1 MDYTKLNANI
11 NTGNIST
18 DDFLAVF
25 TTGHS
30 TSVSSA
36 SPAAGRVP
44 SQQQQQLP
52 TNSPTGIRSADNGTL
67 NLNPPLLTVEG
78 PLLTLPNLFDLPPS
92 SGTSS
97 SSSSGYINVND
108 TIYFLNGSLYNNTL
122 QLTNTYYNQSGASG
136 NLSNG
141 LGLLTN
147 ASNATELHWD
157 GRYPSGYTLTHIVIA
172 SIIVTILM
180 IIIVVGNMLVII
192 AIATEKSLKNIQNW
206 FIASLAVADFFLG
219 LIIMPFSL
227 ANELM
232 GYWIFGSWWCDIHSA
247 MDVLLCTASIMNL
260 CLISLD
266 RYWSITKAVDY
277 LKSRTPARAAVMITA
292 VWIMS
297 ALICIPPL
305 LGWKVKMPEGP
316 LPKCELSEDIGYV
329 LYSALGSFYIPSCIM
344 VFVYIRIYF
353 AAKARARRGIKKH
366 PRKTNNE
373 QVTSFTTA
381 NNKKGTI
388 PMPSSS
394 GATALQLHQQR
405 QIATI
410 ETPPNSAT
418 LPMQIPTVTMDLASD
433 ISTSEAGEL
442 EAVAA
447 QTVLAYANANANSNP
462 NGGSNAMANA
472 SVQPCPSSPSSPKE
486 TLQVSTI
493 ATGRVGLNVPVP
505 PSMGSNNSINVL
517 NNNNGTTTTT
527 DTTGTTTAPGGNAAT
542 LTAPGAAT
550 TSSSAATAS
559 GNELR
564 VSPTTGQRCR
574 ALSVGI
580 DTDMV
585 SEFDPSS
592 SDSGV
597 VSRCAVAVKPLKFRL
612 CQPIFGRKSNQQRR
626 NESKTAAAAAKGKN
640 HHQQQQQQQQQQ
652 HQQQQQQQAIKAE
665 LEPAI
670 PKTPKPRDPEK
681 EKRRIA
687 RKKEKRATLILGLIM
702 GSFIACWLPFFF
714 LYILV
719 PACSSYCNIPE
730 SAFAIAF
737 WLGYMNSALN
747 PAIYTI
753 FNKDF
758 RRAFRRILF
767 K

>member
-1 MDYTKLNANI
+1 MDYNSELDNTI

-18 DDFLAVF
+18 DDFLAIF
-25 TTGHS
+25 TS
-30 TSVSSA
+30 TTTTA
-36 SPAAGRVP
+36 SPNEAGGGPGGGLKGGGGGGSHSNANV
-44 SQQQQQLP
+44 
-52 TNSPTGIRSADNGTL
+52 TM
-67 NLNPPLLTVEG
+67 NPPLVTVDG
-78 PLLTLPNLFDLPPS
+78 QYTVTSLLDSAFGITAPTPTADINDTLFLLSSSFYNTSANGAAAAAAAAAAPTINL
-92 SGTSS
+92 TSS
-97 SSSSGYINVND
+97 TTTQFGN
-108 TIYFLNGSLYNNTL
+108 YF
-122 QLTNTYYNQSGASG
+122 NQSFGGA
-136 NLSNG
+136 NLTSNI
-141 LGLLTN
+141 
-147 ASNATELHWD
+147 TEVHWD

-180 IIIVVGNMLVII
+180 IVIIVGNMLVII

-247 MDVLLCTASIMNL
+247 MDVLLCTSSIMNL

-277 LKSRTPARAAVMITA
+277 LKSRTPARAALMIAA

-316 LPKCELSEDIGYV
+316 LPKCALSEDIGYV

-373 QVTSFTTA
+373 QVTSFTNA
-381 NNKKGTI
+381 NKKGTI

-394 GATALQLHQQR
+394 AGALQKHQQH

-410 ETPPNSAT
+410 ETPPNSAGA
-418 LPMQIPTVTMDLASD
+418 LPMQIPTVTCDLASD
-433 ISTSEAGEL
+433 ISTSEAAEMEPHPLMYPNAATVGGCSDMAETALSPTAL
-442 EAVAA
+442 E
-447 QTVLAYANANANSNP
+447 TPTTNNLTSNC
-462 NGGSNAMANA
+462 NDA
-472 SVQPCPSSPSSPKE
+472 SS
-486 TLQVSTI
+486 LRVSTI
-493 ATGRVGLNVPVP
+493 TTAHGALNVPVP
-505 PSMGSNNSINVL
+505 PSMAANNNSTTTAALN
-517 NNNNGTTTTT
+517 NNNNGTLP
-527 DTTGTTTAPGGNAAT
+527 TTAAAGTT
-542 LTAPGAAT
+542 LTAT
-550 TSSSAATAS
+550 TTLLNTKPTTTLSAAT
-559 GNELR
+559 NELK
-564 VSPTTGQRCR
+564 VSPIAGRCR

-597 VSRCAVAVKPLKFRL
+597 VSRCAVVKPLKFRL
-612 CQPIFGRKSNQQRR
+612 CQPIFGRKSNNRR
-626 NESKTAAAAAKGKN
+626 QNEAKAAAAAAAAAAASAKDGGSSSTPTTATTK
-640 HHQQQQQQQQQQ
+640 
-652 HQQQQQQQAIKAE
+652 ADIVKAE

-670 PKTPKPRDPEK
+670 PKPQKPRDPEK

-714 LYILV
+714 LYILM
-719 PACSSYCNIPE
+719 PACSTHCHIPD

>member
-1 MDYTKLNANI
+1 MDYMQQFASANINSNI

-18 DDFLAVF
+18 DDFLAIFSSSPSSPTDYQQQF
-25 TTGHS
+25 TNNNNITAAS
-30 TSVSSA
+30 TTISTAYGSGSSPDPSLSSA
-36 SPAAGRVP
+36 IYGTTTLSFNDT
-44 SQQQQQLP
+44 LLFINNNFN
-52 TNSPTGIRSADNGTL
+52 TNSNYFFTNNNTPNG
-67 NLNPPLLTVEG
+67 
-78 PLLTLPNLFDLPPS
+78 
-92 SGTSS
+92 
-97 SSSSGYINVND
+97 NVTTTIQYND
-108 TIYFLNGSLYNNTL
+108 T
-122 QLTNTYYNQSGASG
+122 
-136 NLSNG
+136 
-141 LGLLTN
+141 
-147 ASNATELHWD
+147 
-157 GRYPSGYTLTHIVIA
+157 YPSGYTLTHIIIA

-266 RYWSITKAVDY
+266 RYWSITKAVEY
-277 LKSRTPARAAVMITA
+277 LKSRTPARAALMIA
-292 VWIMS
+292 SVWIMS
-297 ALICIPPL
+297 GLICIPPL
-305 LGWKVKMPEGP
+305 LGWKVKRPEGN
-316 LPKCELSEDIGYV
+316 LPQCALSEDIGYV

-353 AAKARARRGIKKH
+353 AAKARARRGIKKQ
-366 PRKTNNE
+366 PRKPPNE
-373 QVTSFTTA
+373 QVKYQMTSFTTST
-381 NNKKGTI
+381 KGTI
-388 PMPSSS
+388 PMPSVPGTS
-394 GATALQLHQQR
+394 AANIQR

-410 ETPPNSAT
+410 ENQPNAI
-418 LPMQIPTVTMDLASD
+418 MAIPTVTCDLASD
-433 ISTSEAGEL
+433 ISTSEAAEVETHQPPPPYSTHPDSGM
-442 EAVAA
+442 
-447 QTVLAYANANANSNP
+447 
-462 NGGSNAMANA
+462 NGND
-472 SVQPCPSSPSSPKE
+472 KE
-486 TLQVSTI
+486 TLKVSTI
-493 ATGRVGLNVPVP
+493 ATTHNAFNALPP
-505 PSMGSNNSINVL
+505 PSGLSPTSNSTKAGPM
-517 NNNNGTTTTT
+517 NNNG
-527 DTTGTTTAPGGNAAT
+527 
-542 LTAPGAAT
+542 LT
-550 TSSSAATAS
+550 TSSP
-559 GNELR
+559 NELK
-564 VSPTTGQRCR
+564 VSPVIAGRCR

-597 VSRCAVAVKPLKFRL
+597 VSRCAVVKPLKFRL
-612 CQPIFGRKSNQQRR
+612 CQPIFGRKNQRR
-626 NESKTAAAAAKGKN
+626 NEAKTAAVKVSKPSET
-640 HHQQQQQQQQQQ
+640 
-652 HQQQQQQQAIKAE
+652 AE

-670 PKTPKPRDPEK
+670 PKVQKPRDPEK

-714 LYILV
+714 LYILM
-719 PACSSYCNIPE
+719 PACNTHCTIPD

>member
-1 MDYTKLNANI
+1 MDYSRLNANI

-25 TTGHS
+25 STGK
-30 TSVSSA
+30 
-36 SPAAGRVP
+36 P
-44 SQQQQQLP
+44 
-52 TNSPTGIRSADNGTL
+52 DNAT
-67 NLNPPLLTVEG
+67 LNPPLLSVDG
-78 PLLTLPNLFDLPPS
+78 QLTLPP
-92 SGTSS
+92 G
-97 SSSSGYINVND
+97 SGYVNVND
-108 TIYFLNGSLYNNTL
+108 TIFFLNGSFYNSSL
-122 QLTNTYYNQSGASG
+122 QLAAGFYNQSSASG
-136 NLSNG
+136 ATAGN
-141 LGLLTN
+141 LTN
-147 ASNATELHWD
+147 PNHTEVHWD

-316 LPKCELSEDIGYV
+316 LPKCECRAGEGIHVENGISVGELGVGVVMGCPTFTLSPPHAHLAIEGAIMYRWLSEDIGYV

-373 QVTSFTTA
+373 Q
-381 NNKKGTI
+381 
-388 PMPSSS
+388 
-394 GATALQLHQQR
+394 R

-410 ETPPNSAT
+410 ETPPNSAS

-447 QTVLAYANANANSNP
+447 QTVLAYANP
-462 NGGSNAMANA
+462 NGAGTNSVTVVSSGNGGTGA
-472 SVQPCPSSPSSPKE
+472 SGVPPSSPKE

-505 PSMGSNNSINVL
+505 PSMGSNSSINVL
-517 NNNNGTTTTT
+517 NNNNGTVAM
-527 DTTGTTTAPGGNAAT
+527 DGGASAGGGGNGSAVAT
-542 LTAPGAAT
+542 PGALQQT
-550 TSSSAATAS
+550 G

-564 VSPTTGQRCR
+564 VSPIAGRCR
-574 ALSVGI
+574 ALSVGV

-597 VSRCAVAVKPLKFRL
+597 VSRCAVVKPLKFRL
-612 CQPIFGRKSNQQRR
+612 CQPIFGRKSSNQQRR
-626 NESKTAAAAAKGKN
+626 NEAKAAAKNQQPSGAASKN
-640 HHQQQQQQQQQQ
+640 QQQQQQQQQQ
-652 HQQQQQQQAIKAE
+652 QVVKAE

-719 PACSSYCNIPE
+719 PACSSHCNIPE
-730 SAFAIAF
+730 SAFAVAF

-767 K
+767 KCVYASIEKATERAMGSTPMGYGHGMYQHYRR